1 MIIEMPDTT
10 TRDIN
15 KRLLKERDEGGAIA
29 LGRVLTLIIS
39 VGDRDPDEAIDAAN
53 DASREHPCRVIV
65 IANDTK
71 DRASNLDA
79 QIRLGGDAGASEV
92 LVLRPSGQLERH
104 LDTLVI
110 PLLLPG
116 RAHRHVVAVRDPGEP
131 RRAPARADGHA
142 PDHRHDAVRA
152 ARTPRSA
159 RWRRRTRDGDTDL
172 AWTRATL
179 WRGLIAATLDQPP
192 YEQVHKA
199 VVVGESTH
207 PSVDLMAA
215 WLAYALRCPVEIE
228 RIKDAPAITQV
239 RLERASGDIV
249 LDRPD
254 GKTAALRQPDQP
266 EHRIAL
272 PIRQLREC
280 LAEELRRL
288 DADEVYGEVLQKGL
302 AEDRRMT
309 RDVVVHPDARVLA
322 ESVAARLLTHLVD
335 VQSHRSPVHVV
346 LTGGT
351 VGIASLAAVAASPVR
366 DAVDWSGRAPV
377 VGRRAVPARGRP
389 RPQRDPGPRRAH
401 RRARRRAAGRERAPD
416 AGAGRRRARRP
427 RRPPRRTRPTLAEA
441 GSPAFDVLLLGM
453 GPDGHVASLFPGH
466 EALGVTGRA
475 DGRRARLPQ
484 AAAGAGLPDLRR
496 DPRRPGG
503 LGGRRR
509 RGEGPGGRLRAARR
523 PGRPRPRPP
532 VRSAPSGR
540 SGSSTSPPPR
550 ASARPPASR
559 RPPRRSPP
567 RSTPPPSSGRRST
580 TTSRCSCPRTSPWSR
595 RGTRPRPAGCR
606 TSPSPPTRASSCTCS
621 RSRSVRG
628 GSSRSARSAGTAP
641 SGSPGPCRPTAA

>member
-1 MIIEMPDTT
+1 MIIEMPGTT

-110 PLLLPG
+110 PLLLPDAPIVTWWPYEIPDNPAEHPLG
-116 RAHRHVVAVRDPGEP
+116 RMATRRITDTTQCAQPNAALRALAAAH
-131 RRAPARADGHA
+131 
-142 PDHRHDAVRA
+142 
-152 ARTPRSA
+152 T
-159 RWRRRTRDGDTDL
+159 DGDTDL

-192 YEQVHKA
+192 YEQVTKA
-199 VVVGESTH
+199 VVAGESTH

-215 WLAYALRCPVEIE
+215 WLAYALKCPVEIE

-302 AEDRRMT
+302 ARI
-309 RDVVVHPDARVLA
+309 DA
-322 ESVAARLLTHLVD
+322 
-335 VQSHRSPVHVV
+335 
-346 LTGGT
+346 
-351 VGIASLAAVAASPVR
+351 
-366 DAVDWSGRAPV
+366 
-377 VGRRAVPARGRP
+377 
-389 RPQRDPGPRRAH
+389 
-401 RRARRRAAGRERAPD
+401 
-416 AGAGRRRARRP
+416 
-427 RRPPRRTRPTLAEA
+427 
-441 GSPAFDVLLLGM
+441 
-453 GPDGHVASLFPGH
+453 
-466 EALGVTGRA
+466 
-475 DGRRARLPQ
+475 
-484 AAAGAGLPDLRR
+484 
-496 DPRRPGG
+496 
-503 LGGRRR
+503 
-509 RGEGPGGRLRAARR
+509 
-523 PGRPRPRPP
+523 
-532 VRSAPSGR
+532 
-540 SGSSTSPPPR
+540 
-550 ASARPPASR
+550 
-559 RPPRRSPP
+559 
-567 RSTPPPSSGRRST
+567 
-580 TTSRCSCPRTSPWSR
+580 
-595 RGTRPRPAGCR
+595 
-606 TSPSPPTRASSCTCS
+606 
-621 RSRSVRG
+621 
-628 GSSRSARSAGTAP
+628 
-641 SGSPGPCRPTAA
+641 